1 MKYSFIGLLM
11 AAFSVAV
18 PTTLIAADNVPVN
31 LAERYSYAMGVRL
44 GQALKSQG
52 VQEIDSGALAA
63 AIDDVVGG
71 RPLRMNEQEML
82 AVVQEQRAAIEQAN
96 LEAGRAYLARFARQP
111 DVLALPGGIRYRV
124 LASGDGESPGV
135 DDTVRVHYH
144 GTRIDGVVFDSSV
157 ERNQPA
163 EFPLGGVIPGFRE
176 AISAMRVGDHWQVV
190 IPSELAYGQRG
201 AGGDIGP
208 NETLTFEIQLLAI
221 MR

>member
-1 MKYSFIGLLM
+1 MNFSSFGL
-11 AAFSVAV
+11 FVAV
-18 PTTLIAADNVPVN
+18 VVIAVPGSVLAVDNAPVS
-31 LAERYSYAMGVRL
+31 LSERYSYAMGVRL

-82 AVVQEQRAAIEQAN
+82 AVVREQRAAREQAN
-96 LEAGRAYLARFARQP
+96 LEAGRAYLAQFAQQP
-111 DVLALPGGIRYRV
+111 GVLALPGGIHYRV
-124 LASGDGESPGV
+124 LATGDGESPGA

-144 GTRIDGVVFDSSV
+144 GTRVDGVVFDSSV

-176 AISAMRVGDHWQVV
+176 AISAMRIGDHWEVV

-201 AGGDIGP
+201 AGADIGP

-221 MR
+221 VR